1 MTYLLKQSIF
11 VHLRLTKQKG
21 GCTFFETL
29 VLKPFSSEKE
39 RERERES
46 RRVCVCMSERDNNT
60 LISISL
66 LES

>member
-1 MTYLLKQSIF
+1 MTYLLEQSIF

-39 RERERES
+39 RERES